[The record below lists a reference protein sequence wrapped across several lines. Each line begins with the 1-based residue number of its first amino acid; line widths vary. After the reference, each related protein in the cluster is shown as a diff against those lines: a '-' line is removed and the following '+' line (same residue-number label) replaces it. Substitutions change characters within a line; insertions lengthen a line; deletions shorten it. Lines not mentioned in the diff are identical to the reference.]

1 MIGNMTKTYHNKEPF
16 NTILVLKLP
25 KGIKKKKNN
34 EEERYHAILLDLV
47 DDTP

>member
-16 NTILVLKLP
+16 NTILVLKSP
-25 KGIKKKKNN
+25 KGIKKKNN